1 MAFMGPLGTP
11 SNNNWILVRIEEFA
25 DVFHVTGQTVEAV
38 PAVGMLQDFSA
49 NFVFHRDQERSKRK
63 GRKAILGVT
72 LFPAVKLFP
81 PLVWRLG
88 RMALPP
94 FSINA
99 TPKHWLTIAIPTERI
114 GI

>member
-25 DVFHVTGQTVEAV
+25 DVFHA
-38 PAVGMLQDFSA
+38 A